1 MREVFHSIWTGLT
14 TATALDQAN
23 LGLGIV
29 GVVLMIRRTL
39 WAFPVGLVAVTVQG
53 VLFFRAKFYADAAL
67 QIFFFA
73 ALAGGWWH
81 WAHGRGASETE
92 LPVTALS
99 GRGRMVTLG
108 LGVGATV
115 LWAWALRTW
124 TDAVMP
130 WRDAFI
136 AAFSVAEAALVV
148 LFLTLNMRAARAV
161 EYVRLTDSAVEVT
174 RSAPS
179 GARSSVVLPSAWLRV
194 DLEEHDGRV
203 PRLMLRTPARH
214 EEIARAVGEDAKR
227 DLALAL
233 GTALHDARHPQ
244 FDNPQLRG

>member
-1 MREVFHSIWTGLT
+1 MRDVFHSIWAGLT
-14 TATALDQAN
+14 TASALDQAN
-23 LGLGIV
+23 LALGIV

-81 WAHGRGASETE
+81 WAHGRGANEAE
-92 LPVTALS
+92 LPVTVLS
-99 GRGRMVTLG
+99 GRGRLVTLG

-115 LWAWALRTW
+115 LWAGALRTW

-136 AAFSVAEAALVV
+136 AAFSVAAQVLQARKAIENWALWLGVNLVAITAYWTADLAYTALLYAVYFGLAVV
-148 LFLTLNMRAARAV
+148 GWRAWARAQ
-161 EYVRLTDSAVEVT
+161 
-174 RSAPS
+174 P
-179 GARSSVVLPSAWLRV
+179 GG
-194 DLEEHDGRV
+194 GR
-203 PRLMLRTPARH
+203 
-214 EEIARAVGEDAKR
+214 G
-227 DLALAL
+227 
-233 GTALHDARHPQ
+233 
-244 FDNPQLRG
+244 

>member
-14 TATALDQAN
+14 TASALDQAN
-23 LGLGIV
+23 LLLGVV

-136 AAFSVAEAALVV
+136 AAFSVAAQVLQARKAIENWALWLGVNLVAITAYWKADLAYTAFLYAVYFGLAVV
-148 LFLTLNMRAARAV
+148 GWREWARAKQ
-161 EYVRLTDSAVEVT
+161 
-174 RSAPS
+174 
-179 GARSSVVLPSAWLRV
+179 GG
-194 DLEEHDGRV
+194 GR
-203 PRLMLRTPARH
+203 
-214 EEIARAVGEDAKR
+214 G
-227 DLALAL
+227 
-233 GTALHDARHPQ
+233 
-244 FDNPQLRG
+244 

>member
-1 MREVFHSIWTGLT
+1 MRDVFHSIWTGLT
-14 TATALDQAN
+14 TASALDQAN
-23 LGLGIV
+23 LVLGIV

-53 VLFFRAKFYADAAL
+53 VLFFQAKFYADAAL

-81 WAHGRGASETE
+81 WAHGRGASEAE

-136 AAFSVAEAALVV
+136 AAFSVAAQVLQARKAIENWALWLVV
-148 LFLTLNMRAARAV
+148 NLVAIAAYWKADLAYTAFLYAVYFGLAVVGWREWARAKQ
-161 EYVRLTDSAVEVT
+161 
-174 RSAPS
+174 
-179 GARSSVVLPSAWLRV
+179 GG
-194 DLEEHDGRV
+194 GR
-203 PRLMLRTPARH
+203 
-214 EEIARAVGEDAKR
+214 G
-227 DLALAL
+227 
-233 GTALHDARHPQ
+233 
-244 FDNPQLRG
+244 